1 MMLSLTPLLGL
12 YAQNASVTPLGA
24 LVRPGAILIGFSLL
38 LWILCWVPLRDRY
51 RAGFVASAIV
61 LSFVVLWG
69 VLEDAIT
76 AVVFLLDTWS
86 PQMFYLAYVI
96 LVVAGIAGF
105 LIRYRKSKRAMKS
118 FLLVMAPVAVVGFV
132 VATFLLSPIFGRRAA
147 WIITAYLVMT
157 CFVVFAILRSR
168 SDYRALTPS
177 ANWFAGILIALYCG
191 VVLFNRTPVPDAE
204 LLPMEIAAEASAATR
219 TQPDIYFI
227 TLDGYARSDVLRN
240 TYGFNNMAFEGVLRE
255 IGFEIAPNSHS
266 NYILPAYALTA
277 CLNLDYLD
285 ALVAPSDQPR
295 GTVDNVL
302 DLYYSNR
309 VFEFLRSQGY
319 EIIALSP
326 GVQSLEMQ
334 VPHVDLR
341 MEPPRSPGEFEMVLA
356 GRTIASR
363 VMEAVYYVRF
373 QNPAYW
379 QYAFRRSR
387 ILYAVETM
395 TRLSGEESERP
406 RFVFAN
412 LLIPETPPCLFTR
425 DGGRAQPFGPDS
437 LSVQQGLRD
446 EGAEYREAY
455 FNQLFF
461 TNRIIAE
468 TTKQIVS
475 QSTRPVAIVL
485 LSSRGAPLS
494 LQPAGASLDKRY
506 ANLVAMRFPEPSNE
520 PNELVYPSISL
531 VNVFRITFN
540 RLFGTGLPLLDDK
553 LKTLIEDAPF
563 ESEPFPG

>member
-69 VLEDAIT
+69 VLEDVIRE
-76 AVVFLLDTWS
+76 VVKLLDTWS

-105 LIRYRKSKRAMKS
+105 LFRYRKSKRAMKS
-118 FLLVMAPVAVVGFV
+118 FLLMMAPVAVVGFV
-132 VATFLLSPIFGRRAA
+132 VATFLLSPVFGRRAA
-147 WIITAYLVMT
+147 WIITAYLVLT
-157 CFVVFAILRSR
+157 SFAVFAILRSR

-191 VVLFNRTPVPDAE
+191 VVLFNRTPVPDVE
-204 LLPMEIAAEASAATR
+204 LLPMEIAAESPAAAR

-227 TLDGYARSDVLRN
+227 SLDGYARSDVLRS
-240 TYGFNNMAFEGVLRE
+240 TYGFNNMAFEGTLRE
-255 IGFEIAPNSHS
+255 LGFEIAPDSHA

-277 CLNLDYLD
+277 CLNLNYLD
-285 ALVAPSDQPR
+285 ALIAPSDRSR

-326 GVQSLEMQ
+326 GVQSLELQ

-341 MEPPRSPGEFEMVLA
+341 MEPPRSPGEFEMVLG

-363 VMEAVYYVRF
+363 VMEAVYFLRYR
-373 QNPAYW
+373 NPAYW

-387 ILYAVETM
+387 ILYAVEAM

-412 LLIPETPPCLFTR
+412 LLIPEPPYLFTR

-437 LSVQQGLRD
+437 LSVQQGMRD
-446 EGAEYREAY
+446 EGTEYREAY
-455 FNQLFF
+455 LNQLFF
-461 TNRIIAE
+461 TNSIIAE
-468 TTKQIVS
+468 ITKRILS
-475 QSTRPVAIVL
+475 QSNRPVAIVL

-494 LQPAGASLDKRY
+494 LQPAGVSLDNRY
-506 ANLVAMRFPEPSNE
+506 ANLVALRFPEPANE
-520 PNELVYPSISL
+520 PNELVYPSTSL